1 MTDTREAGPPLSTRV
16 RRLAAAAV
24 ALAAAF
30 GVYESVYG
38 SPAIAAVAVAA
49 VAYLAYTG
57 RS

>member
-1 MTDTREAGPPLSTRV
+1 MTDASEAGPPLSVRI

-24 ALAAAF
+24 ALAGAY
-30 GVYESVYG
+30 GVSESVSG
-38 SPAIAAVAVAA
+38 SPAIAAIAVAA